1 MFEVKKNI
9 SFHKMWQ
16 MCGPW
21 LSCRGGVSVSLRG
34 GARQVREQVVV
45 MALRSSL
52 LLLVKLEWR
61 GWEVFPSERRKKAK
75 VRSVFQPKKDCNKAK
90 CSVHCVCVFY
100 FFGEWLL
107 SDYFLFLFLFKHTY
121 FCSIITHTLTI
132 TYYNKSPSTTYT
144 RALLINIYTHS
155 TNKCMHVERV
165 AIFF

>member
-1 MFEVKKNI
+1 
-9 SFHKMWQ
+9 

-90 CSVHCVCVFY
+90 MLSTLCVCVLFFWRVTTFY
-100 FFGEWLL
+100 FYFNLNILISVQLSVIHLL
-107 SDYFLFLFLFKHTY
+107 S
-121 FCSIITHTLTI
+121 LTI
-132 TYYNKSPSTTYT
+132 ISLHQLP
-144 RALLINIYTHS
+144 IPEH
-155 TNKCMHVERV
+155 
-165 AIFF
+165 F